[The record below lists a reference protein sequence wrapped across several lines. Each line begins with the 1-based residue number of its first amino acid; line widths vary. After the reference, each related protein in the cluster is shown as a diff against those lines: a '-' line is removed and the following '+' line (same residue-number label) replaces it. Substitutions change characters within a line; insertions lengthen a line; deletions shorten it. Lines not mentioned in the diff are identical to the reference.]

1 MTRGG
6 FAGLD
11 ACVHCGFCL
20 QACPTF
26 LATGDEADG
35 PRGRIELIRAF
46 ERGEL
51 SSTDRGLAYHLD
63 RCLGCRGC
71 EPVCPSGVAYGD
83 GLEEARARLVEARGI
98 PRLARL
104 ALTALTNPM
113 TSRPVYA
120 LARLLRDSGLAGTL
134 AGKGRF
140 GFAMGMLAASAPEVG
155 GGRWKSVEVG
165 GGSPPRNLHHPP
177 PSPTTSTVLL
187 FRGCVMQGLFSHV
200 HDATIGTLGV
210 NGYEVR
216 DVSGQVCC
224 GALHAHSG
232 LREGART
239 LARQN
244 IAAFASS
251 TGSIVVNSAGCG
263 AQLKAYGHLLDGASE
278 AMRFAARVR
287 DVTELL
293 ADRGPAPG
301 APLELRVQYDAPCH
315 LLHAQRIAEPPLA
328 VLRAVPGA
336 DVRPTVDSAQCCGS
350 AGLYS
355 TLEPELSRTVLQPK
369 VERILADPPDIL
381 TTANPG
387 CVMQLGAGLRAAG
400 AAIPVR
406 HPVEL
411 LDQSYRAAGRY
422 A

>member
-6 FAGLD
+6 LSGLD

-35 PRGRIELIRAF
+35 PRGRIELMRAF

-83 GLEEARARLVEARGI
+83 GLEETRARLADARGI

-104 ALTALTNPM
+104 ALSALTNPM
-113 TSRPVYA
+113 TSPPVYA
-120 LARLLRDSGLAGTL
+120 LARLLRDSGVAATF
-134 AGKGRF
+134 AGKSKI
-140 GFAMGMLAASAPEVG
+140 GFSMGMLAASAAEGGGGRWRSMEVG
-155 GGRWKSVEVG
+155 GG
-165 GGSPPRNLHHPP
+165 
-177 PSPTTSTVLL
+177 PSFTPSTVLL

-200 HDATIGTLGV
+200 HDATIRTLGV
-210 NGYEVR
+210 NGYDVR
-216 DVSGQVCC
+216 EVSGQVCC
-224 GALHAHSG
+224 GALHAHAG
-232 LREGART
+232 LREEAGA

-244 IAAFASS
+244 IARFESS
-251 TGSIVVNSAGCG
+251 TGPIVVNSAGCG
-263 AQLKAYGHLLDGASE
+263 AQLKGYGHLLDGAPE
-278 AMRFAARVR
+278 AVRFAARVR

-355 TLEPELSRTVLQPK
+355 TLEPELSRTVLAPK
-369 VERILADPPDIL
+369 VERILADPPDVL

>member
-6 FAGLD
+6 FSGLD

-35 PRGRIELIRAF
+35 PRGRIELMRAF

-51 SSTDRGLAYHLD
+51 SSSDQGLAYHLD

-104 ALTALTNPM
+104 ALNALTNPM

-140 GFAMGMLAASAPEVG
+140 GFAMGMLAATGRTRADE
-155 GGRWKSVEVG
+155 GGRGRSGASSSDSV
-165 GGSPPRNLHHPP
+165 RLP
-177 PSPTTSTVLL
+177 PSSSAFL

-210 NGYEVR
+210 NGYEVH
-216 DVSGQVCC
+216 DVSSQVCC
-224 GALHAHSG
+224 GALHAHAG
-232 LREGART
+232 LREGARA

-251 TGSIVVNSAGCG
+251 TGPIVVNSAGCG
-263 AQLKAYGHLLDGASE
+263 AQLKAYGHLLDGAPE
-278 AMRFAARVR
+278 AVRFAARVR

-328 VLRAVPGA
+328 VLRAIPGA
-336 DVRPTVDSAQCCGS
+336 DVRLTVDSAQCCGA

-355 TLEPELSRTVLQPK
+355 TLEPELSRTVLAPK
-369 VERILADPPDIL
+369 VEGILADPPDIL
-381 TTANPG
+381 ATANPG

-400 AAIPVR
+400 AEIPVR

>member
-6 FAGLD
+6 FSGLD

-35 PRGRIELIRAF
+35 PRGRIELMRAF

-51 SSTDRGLAYHLD
+51 MSSDQGLAYHLD

-71 EPVCPSGVAYGD
+71 EPVCPSGVAYGA
-83 GLEEARARLVEARGI
+83 GLEEARARLADARGI

-104 ALTALTNPM
+104 ALSALTNPM

-120 LARLLRDSGLAGTL
+120 LARTLRDSGLAGTL

-140 GFAMGMLAASAPEVG
+140 GFAMGMLAATGRTRADE
-155 GGRWKSVEVG
+155 GGRGRSGASSSDSV
-165 GGSPPRNLHHPP
+165 RLR
-177 PSPTTSTVLL
+177 PSSSVFL

-210 NGYEVR
+210 NGYAVR

-224 GALHAHSG
+224 GALHAHAG
-232 LREGART
+232 LREEARA

-244 IAAFASS
+244 VAAFGPSAD
-251 TGSIVVNSAGCG
+251 SIVVNSAGCG
-263 AQLKAYGHLLDGASE
+263 AQLKAYGHLLDGAPE
-278 AMRFAARVR
+278 AARFAARVR

-293 ADRGPAPG
+293 ADRGPVRG

-328 VLRAVPGA
+328 VLRAIPGA
-336 DVRPTVDSAQCCGS
+336 DVRATVDSAQCCGS
-350 AGLYS
+350 AGLYA
-355 TLEPELSRTVLQPK
+355 TLEPELSRTVLAPK

-411 LDQSYRAAGRY
+411 LDQSYRAAGHY

>member
-1 MTRGG
+1 
-6 FAGLD
+6 
-11 ACVHCGFCL
+11 
-20 QACPTF
+20 
-26 LATGDEADG
+26 
-35 PRGRIELIRAF
+35 
-46 ERGEL
+46 
-51 SSTDRGLAYHLD
+51 
-63 RCLGCRGC
+63 
-71 EPVCPSGVAYGD
+71 VCPSGVAYGD
-83 GLEEARARLVEARGI
+83 GLEEARARLVDARGI

-113 TSRPVYA
+113 TSQPVYA

-140 GFAMGMLAASAPEVG
+140 GFAMGMLAATRANG
-155 GGRWKSVEVG
+155 RTGGRAVAMRGREFAIPSER
-165 GGSPPRNLHHPP
+165 PPDRL
-177 PSPTTSTVLL
+177 TAQL

-216 DVSGQVCC
+216 EVSGQVCC
-224 GALHAHSG
+224 GALHAHAG
-232 LREGART
+232 LREEARA

-244 IAAFASS
+244 IAAFGPSAD
-251 TGSIVVNSAGCG
+251 SIVVNSAGCG
-263 AQLKAYGHLLDGASE
+263 AQLKAYGHLLDGAPE
-278 AMRFAARVR
+278 AARFAARVR

-293 ADRGPAPG
+293 ADRGPVPG

-328 VLRAVPGA
+328 VLRAIPGA

-355 TLEPELSRTVLQPK
+355 TLEPELSRTVLAPK

-381 TTANPG
+381 ATANPG

-411 LDQSYRAAGRY
+411 LDQSYRAAGHY